1 MLEFLPP
8 SHVVERASFV
18 SFITL
23 HQNFLNCPNPIDDPP
38 LKELCYCYCIL
49 IYAMLEFLPPS
60 HVVEG
65 ASFVLFI
72 TLHQVF
78 LNCPNLIDNPPLKE
92 LCYWYCILRAQCWIS
107 YRPLMLLNV
116 PRLYC

>member
-1 MLEFLPP
+1 MP
-8 SHVVERASFV
+8 SDVVERASFV

-23 HQNFLNCPNPIDDPP
+23 N
-38 LKELCYCYCIL
+38 
-49 IYAMLEFLPPS
+49 
-60 HVVEG
+60 
-65 ASFVLFI
+65 
-72 TLHQVF
+72 QVF